1 MSSVSPKNDT
11 SVLSKTFTSY
21 QKIIILLLAI
31 LQFTIVLDF
40 MILAPLGDILM
51 KSMNMSTKQFGTV
64 VSAYA
69 ISACISGIFAAGFA
83 DKFDR
88 KKLLLFF
95 YAGFILGTYFCAI
108 SYNYETLFIA
118 RIITGLFGGVIGSIS
133 MAIITDIF
141 SIHQRGKVMGFVQM
155 AFGGSQIL
163 GIPIGLV
170 LANYWSWH
178 ATFYMV
184 LILAFILGI
193 ALVIKLKPLTEH
205 LKLINNKNAL
215 QHLLQ
220 TIKKKD
226 YRIGFLATALLSM
239 GGFLIMPF
247 STAFIVNNIH
257 IAQSQVA
264 IIFFFTGIFSI
275 IIITFRKGL
284 FAKPLHLNNVIITNI
299 DEFINQSAKDL
310 AENSKEKN
318 VGEHILLEET
328 FDLNP
333 DDLMKQEDDENK
345 SLGDDNIVL
354 DIEELDPVEEQI
366 KEDPDSLKEVD
377 LSSTLENTLET
388 ITLKKPNQ
396 VYYQIYQKAREKAKE
411 AKKNAIVAYLDMKN
425 IKKTY
430 MLEDIDESDSEFE
443 DFVSRDSDSD
453 NESLEDNDE

>member
-1 MSSVSPKNDT
+1 
-11 SVLSKTFTSY
+11 
-21 QKIIILLLAI
+21 
-31 LQFTIVLDF
+31 

-95 YAGFILGTYFCAI
+95 YTGFILGTYFCAI

-239 GGFLIMPF
+239 GGFMIMPF

-275 IIITFRKGL
+275 IIMPIVGKLSDKFDKLMIFGIGTII
-284 FAKPLHLNNVIITNI
+284 AIVMVVIYTHLSPVPIWLVII
-299 DEFINQSAKDL
+299 
-310 AENSKEKN
+310 
-318 VGEHILLEET
+318 V
-328 FDLNP
+328 
-333 DDLMKQEDDENK
+333 
-345 SLGDDNIVL
+345 NIVL
-354 DIEELDPVEEQI
+354 FIGIMSRMVPATALNSAVPDAYDRGAYMSINSSLQQFAGGIAALFSGLVVVQKSKNSPIENFDILGYVMVVLMLMCFYFVY
-366 KEDPDSLKEVD
+366 KVNVL
-377 LSSTLENTLET
+377 
-388 ITLKKPNQ
+388 LKK
-396 VYYQIYQKAREKAKE
+396 RE
-411 AKKNAIVAYLDMKN
+411 
-425 IKKTY
+425 IK
-430 MLEDIDESDSEFE
+430 
-443 DFVSRDSDSD
+443 
-453 NESLEDNDE
+453 

>member
-141 SIHQRGKVMGFVQM
+141 SINQRGKVMGFVQM

-239 GGFLIMPF
+239 GGFMIMPF

-275 IIITFRKGL
+275 IIMPIVGKLSDKFDKLMIFGIGTII
-284 FAKPLHLNNVIITNI
+284 AIVMVVIYTHLSPVPIWLVII
-299 DEFINQSAKDL
+299 
-310 AENSKEKN
+310 
-318 VGEHILLEET
+318 V
-328 FDLNP
+328 
-333 DDLMKQEDDENK
+333 
-345 SLGDDNIVL
+345 NIVL
-354 DIEELDPVEEQI
+354 FIGIMSRMVPATALNSAVPDAYDRGAYMSINSSLQQFAGGIAALFSGLVVVQKSKNSPIENFDILGYVMVVLMLMCFYFVY
-366 KEDPDSLKEVD
+366 KVNVL
-377 LSSTLENTLET
+377 
-388 ITLKKPNQ
+388 LKK
-396 VYYQIYQKAREKAKE
+396 RE
-411 AKKNAIVAYLDMKN
+411 
-425 IKKTY
+425 IK
-430 MLEDIDESDSEFE
+430 
-443 DFVSRDSDSD
+443 
-453 NESLEDNDE
+453 

>member
-1 MSSVSPKNDT
+1 MSSVSTKNES

-95 YAGFILGTYFCAI
+95 YTGFILGTYFCAI

-184 LILAFILGI
+184 LILAILLGI
-193 ALVIKLKPLTEH
+193 ALVIKLNPLTEH

-239 GGFLIMPF
+239 GGFMIMPF
-247 STAFIVNNIH
+247 STAFMVNNIH

-275 IIITFRKGL
+275 IIMPIVGKLSDKFDKLMVFGIGTII
-284 FAKPLHLNNVIITNI
+284 AIVMVVIYTHLSPVPIWLVII
-299 DEFINQSAKDL
+299 
-310 AENSKEKN
+310 
-318 VGEHILLEET
+318 V
-328 FDLNP
+328 
-333 DDLMKQEDDENK
+333 
-345 SLGDDNIVL
+345 NIVL
-354 DIEELDPVEEQI
+354 FIGIMSRMVPATALNSAVPDAYDRGAYMSINSSLQQFAGGIAALFSGLVVVQKSKNSPIENFDILGYVMVVLMLLCFYFVH
-366 KEDPDSLKEVD
+366 KVNRL
-377 LSSTLENTLET
+377 
-388 ITLKKPNQ
+388 LKK
-396 VYYQIYQKAREKAKE
+396 
-411 AKKNAIVAYLDMKN
+411 
-425 IKKTY
+425 T
-430 MLEDIDESDSEFE
+430 
-443 DFVSRDSDSD
+443 
-453 NESLEDNDE
+453 

>member
-11 SVLSKTFTSY
+11 SVLPKTFTSY

-95 YAGFILGTYFCAI
+95 YTGFILGTYFCAI

-184 LILAFILGI
+184 LILAILLGI
-193 ALVIKLKPLTEH
+193 ALVIKLNPLTEH

-275 IIITFRKGL
+275 IIMPIVGKLSDKYDKLLIFGIGTII
-284 FAKPLHLNNVIITNI
+284 AIVMVVIYTHLSPVPIWLVII
-299 DEFINQSAKDL
+299 
-310 AENSKEKN
+310 
-318 VGEHILLEET
+318 V
-328 FDLNP
+328 
-333 DDLMKQEDDENK
+333 
-345 SLGDDNIVL
+345 NIVL
-354 DIEELDPVEEQI
+354 FIGIMSRMVPATALNSAVPDAYDRGAYMSINSSLQQFAGGIAALFSGLVVVQKSKNSPIENFDILGYVMVVLMLLCFYFVY
-366 KEDPDSLKEVD
+366 KVNRL
-377 LSSTLENTLET
+377 
-388 ITLKKPNQ
+388 LKK
-396 VYYQIYQKAREKAKE
+396 RE
-411 AKKNAIVAYLDMKN
+411 
-425 IKKTY
+425 IK
-430 MLEDIDESDSEFE
+430 
-443 DFVSRDSDSD
+443 
-453 NESLEDNDE
+453 

>member
-1 MSSVSPKNDT
+1 MSSVSTKNDT

-95 YAGFILGTYFCAI
+95 YTGFIFGTYFCAI

-184 LILAFILGI
+184 LILAILLGI
-193 ALVIKLKPLTEH
+193 ALVIKLNPLTEH

-239 GGFLIMPF
+239 GGFMIMPF
-247 STAFIVNNIH
+247 STAFMVNNIH

-275 IIITFRKGL
+275 IIMPIVGKLSDKYDKLLIFGIGTII
-284 FAKPLHLNNVIITNI
+284 AIVMVVIYTHLSPVPIWLVII
-299 DEFINQSAKDL
+299 
-310 AENSKEKN
+310 
-318 VGEHILLEET
+318 V
-328 FDLNP
+328 
-333 DDLMKQEDDENK
+333 
-345 SLGDDNIVL
+345 NIVL
-354 DIEELDPVEEQI
+354 FIGIMSRMVPATALNSAIPDAYDRGAYMSINSSLQQFAGGVAALFSGLVVVQKSKNSPIENFDILGYVMVVLMLLCFYFVY
-366 KEDPDSLKEVD
+366 KVNRL
-377 LSSTLENTLET
+377 
-388 ITLKKPNQ
+388 LKK
-396 VYYQIYQKAREKAKE
+396 REIE
-411 AKKNAIVAYLDMKN
+411 
-425 IKKTY
+425 
-430 MLEDIDESDSEFE
+430 
-443 DFVSRDSDSD
+443 
-453 NESLEDNDE
+453 

>member
-21 QKIIILLLAI
+21 QKIIIFLLAI

-275 IIITFRKGL
+275 IIMPIVGKLSDKFDKLMIFGIGTII
-284 FAKPLHLNNVIITNI
+284 AIVMVVIYTHLSPVPIWLVII
-299 DEFINQSAKDL
+299 
-310 AENSKEKN
+310 
-318 VGEHILLEET
+318 V
-328 FDLNP
+328 
-333 DDLMKQEDDENK
+333 
-345 SLGDDNIVL
+345 NIVL
-354 DIEELDPVEEQI
+354 FIGIMSRMVPATALNSAVPDAYDRGAYMSINSSLQQFAGGIAALFSGLVVVQKSKNSPIENFDVLGYVMVVLMLMCFYFVY
-366 KEDPDSLKEVD
+366 KVNVL
-377 LSSTLENTLET
+377 
-388 ITLKKPNQ
+388 LKK
-396 VYYQIYQKAREKAKE
+396 RE
-411 AKKNAIVAYLDMKN
+411 
-425 IKKTY
+425 IK
-430 MLEDIDESDSEFE
+430 
-443 DFVSRDSDSD
+443 
-453 NESLEDNDE
+453 

>member
-1 MSSVSPKNDT
+1 MSSVSTKNDT
-11 SVLSKTFTSY
+11 SVLPKTFTSY

-95 YAGFILGTYFCAI
+95 YTGFILGTYFCAI

-184 LILAFILGI
+184 LILAILLGI
-193 ALVIKLKPLTEH
+193 ALVIKLNPLTEH

-239 GGFLIMPF
+239 GGFMIMPF
-247 STAFIVNNIH
+247 STAFMVNNIH

-275 IIITFRKGL
+275 IIMPIVGKLSDKYDKLLIFGIGTII
-284 FAKPLHLNNVIITNI
+284 AIVMVVIYTHLSPVPIWLVII
-299 DEFINQSAKDL
+299 
-310 AENSKEKN
+310 
-318 VGEHILLEET
+318 V
-328 FDLNP
+328 
-333 DDLMKQEDDENK
+333 
-345 SLGDDNIVL
+345 NIVL
-354 DIEELDPVEEQI
+354 FVGIMSRMVPATALNSAVPDAYDRGAYMSINSSLQQFAGGIAALFSGLVVVQKSKNSPIENFDILGYVMVI
-366 KEDPDSLKEVD
+366 LMLLCFYFVYKVNRL
-377 LSSTLENTLET
+377 
-388 ITLKKPNQ
+388 LKK
-396 VYYQIYQKAREKAKE
+396 RE
-411 AKKNAIVAYLDMKN
+411 
-425 IKKTY
+425 IK
-430 MLEDIDESDSEFE
+430 
-443 DFVSRDSDSD
+443 
-453 NESLEDNDE
+453 

>member
-1 MSSVSPKNDT
+1 MSSISAKNES

-95 YAGFILGTYFCAI
+95 YTGFILGTYFCAI

-141 SIHQRGKVMGFVQM
+141 TINQRGKVMGFVQM

-184 LILAFILGI
+184 LILAFLLGI

-275 IIITFRKGL
+275 IIMPIVGKLSDKFDKLMIFGIGTII
-284 FAKPLHLNNVIITNI
+284 AIVMVVIYTHLSPVPIWLVIIVNVVL
-299 DEFINQSAKDL
+299 FIGIMSRMVPATALNSAVPDAYDRGAYMSINSSLQQFAGGIAALFSGLVVFQKSKNSPI
-310 AENSKEKN
+310 ENFD
-318 VGEHILLEET
+318 ILGYVMVV
-328 FDLNP
+328 
-333 DDLMKQEDDENK
+333 LMLLCFYFVYKVNR
-345 SLGDDNIVL
+345 L
-354 DIEELDPVEEQI
+354 
-366 KEDPDSLKEVD
+366 
-377 LSSTLENTLET
+377 
-388 ITLKKPNQ
+388 LKK
-396 VYYQIYQKAREKAKE
+396 RE
-411 AKKNAIVAYLDMKN
+411 
-425 IKKTY
+425 IK
-430 MLEDIDESDSEFE
+430 
-443 DFVSRDSDSD
+443 
-453 NESLEDNDE
+453 

>member
-141 SIHQRGKVMGFVQM
+141 SINQRGKVMGFVQM

-239 GGFLIMPF
+239 GGFMIMPF

-275 IIITFRKGL
+275 IIMPIVGKLSDKYDKLMIFGIGTII
-284 FAKPLHLNNVIITNI
+284 AIVMVVIYTHLSPVPIWLVII
-299 DEFINQSAKDL
+299 
-310 AENSKEKN
+310 
-318 VGEHILLEET
+318 V
-328 FDLNP
+328 
-333 DDLMKQEDDENK
+333 
-345 SLGDDNIVL
+345 NIVL
-354 DIEELDPVEEQI
+354 FIGIMSRMVPATALNSAVPDAYDRGAYMSINSSLQQFAGGIAALFSGLVVVQKSKNSPIENFDILGYVMVVLMLMCFYFVYKVNI
-366 KEDPDSLKEVD
+366 L
-377 LSSTLENTLET
+377 
-388 ITLKKPNQ
+388 LKK
-396 VYYQIYQKAREKAKE
+396 RE
-411 AKKNAIVAYLDMKN
+411 
-425 IKKTY
+425 IK
-430 MLEDIDESDSEFE
+430 
-443 DFVSRDSDSD
+443 
-453 NESLEDNDE
+453 

>member
-21 QKIIILLLAI
+21 QKIIIFLLAI

-141 SIHQRGKVMGFVQM
+141 SINQRGKVMGIVQM

-239 GGFLIMPF
+239 GGFMIMPF

-275 IIITFRKGL
+275 IIMPIVGKLSDKYDKLMIFGIGTII
-284 FAKPLHLNNVIITNI
+284 AIVMVVIYTHLSPVPIWLVII
-299 DEFINQSAKDL
+299 
-310 AENSKEKN
+310 
-318 VGEHILLEET
+318 V
-328 FDLNP
+328 
-333 DDLMKQEDDENK
+333 
-345 SLGDDNIVL
+345 NIVL
-354 DIEELDPVEEQI
+354 FIGIMSRMVPATALNSAVPDAYDRGAYMSINSSLQQFAGGIAALFSGLVVVQKSKNSPIENFDVLGYVMVVLMLLCFYFVY
-366 KEDPDSLKEVD
+366 KVNRL
-377 LSSTLENTLET
+377 
-388 ITLKKPNQ
+388 LKK
-396 VYYQIYQKAREKAKE
+396 RE
-411 AKKNAIVAYLDMKN
+411 
-425 IKKTY
+425 IK
-430 MLEDIDESDSEFE
+430 
-443 DFVSRDSDSD
+443 
-453 NESLEDNDE
+453 

>member
-21 QKIIILLLAI
+21 QKIIIFLLAI

-184 LILAFILGI
+184 LILAFLLGI

-239 GGFLIMPF
+239 GGFMIMPF

-275 IIITFRKGL
+275 IIMPIVGKLSDKFDKLMIFGIGTII
-284 FAKPLHLNNVIITNI
+284 AIVMVVIYTHLSPVPIWLVII
-299 DEFINQSAKDL
+299 
-310 AENSKEKN
+310 
-318 VGEHILLEET
+318 V
-328 FDLNP
+328 
-333 DDLMKQEDDENK
+333 
-345 SLGDDNIVL
+345 NIVL
-354 DIEELDPVEEQI
+354 FIGIMSRMVPATALNSAVPDAYDRGAYMSINSSLQQFAGGIAALFSGLVVVQKSKNSPIENFDVLGYVMVVLMLMCFYFVF
-366 KEDPDSLKEVD
+366 KVNVL
-377 LSSTLENTLET
+377 
-388 ITLKKPNQ
+388 LKK
-396 VYYQIYQKAREKAKE
+396 RE
-411 AKKNAIVAYLDMKN
+411 
-425 IKKTY
+425 IK
-430 MLEDIDESDSEFE
+430 
-443 DFVSRDSDSD
+443 
-453 NESLEDNDE
+453 

>member
-21 QKIIILLLAI
+21 QKIIIFLLAI

-239 GGFLIMPF
+239 GGFMIMPF

-275 IIITFRKGL
+275 IIMPIVGKLSDKYDKLMIFGIGTII
-284 FAKPLHLNNVIITNI
+284 AIVMVVIYTHLSPVPIWLVII
-299 DEFINQSAKDL
+299 
-310 AENSKEKN
+310 
-318 VGEHILLEET
+318 V
-328 FDLNP
+328 
-333 DDLMKQEDDENK
+333 
-345 SLGDDNIVL
+345 NIVL
-354 DIEELDPVEEQI
+354 FIGIMSRMVPATALNSAVPDAYDRGAYMSINSSLQQFAGGIAALFSGLVVVQKSKNSPIENFDVLGYVMVVLMLMCFYFVY
-366 KEDPDSLKEVD
+366 KVNVL
-377 LSSTLENTLET
+377 
-388 ITLKKPNQ
+388 LKK
-396 VYYQIYQKAREKAKE
+396 RE
-411 AKKNAIVAYLDMKN
+411 
-425 IKKTY
+425 IK
-430 MLEDIDESDSEFE
+430 
-443 DFVSRDSDSD
+443 
-453 NESLEDNDE
+453 

>member
-21 QKIIILLLAI
+21 QKIIIFLLAI

-184 LILAFILGI
+184 LILSILLGI
-193 ALVIKLKPLTEH
+193 ALVMKLNPLTEH

-239 GGFLIMPF
+239 GGFMIMPF

-275 IIITFRKGL
+275 IIMPIVGKLSDKFDKLMIFGIGTII
-284 FAKPLHLNNVIITNI
+284 AIVMVVMYTHLSPVPIWLVII
-299 DEFINQSAKDL
+299 
-310 AENSKEKN
+310 
-318 VGEHILLEET
+318 V
-328 FDLNP
+328 
-333 DDLMKQEDDENK
+333 
-345 SLGDDNIVL
+345 NIVL
-354 DIEELDPVEEQI
+354 FIGIMSRMVPATALNSAVPDAYDRGAYMSINSSLQQFAGGIAALFSGLVVVQKSKNSPIENFDILGYVMVVLMLLCFYFVY
-366 KEDPDSLKEVD
+366 KVNRL
-377 LSSTLENTLET
+377 
-388 ITLKKPNQ
+388 LKK
-396 VYYQIYQKAREKAKE
+396 RE
-411 AKKNAIVAYLDMKN
+411 
-425 IKKTY
+425 IK
-430 MLEDIDESDSEFE
+430 
-443 DFVSRDSDSD
+443 
-453 NESLEDNDE
+453 

>member
-21 QKIIILLLAI
+21 QKIIIFLLAI

-141 SIHQRGKVMGFVQM
+141 SINQRGKVMGFVQM

-178 ATFYMV
+178 ATFYIV
-184 LILAFILGI
+184 LILAFLLGI

-247 STAFIVNNIH
+247 STAFIVNNLH

-264 IIFFFTGIFSI
+264 VIFFFTGIFSI
-275 IIITFRKGL
+275 IIMPIVGKLSDKFDKLMIFGIGTII
-284 FAKPLHLNNVIITNI
+284 AIVMVVIYTHLSPVPIWLVII
-299 DEFINQSAKDL
+299 
-310 AENSKEKN
+310 
-318 VGEHILLEET
+318 V
-328 FDLNP
+328 
-333 DDLMKQEDDENK
+333 
-345 SLGDDNIVL
+345 NIVL
-354 DIEELDPVEEQI
+354 FIGIMSRMVPATALNSAVPDAYDRGAYMSINSSLQQFAGGIAALFSGLVVVQKSKNSPIENFDVLGYVMVVLMLLCFYFVY
-366 KEDPDSLKEVD
+366 KVNRL
-377 LSSTLENTLET
+377 
-388 ITLKKPNQ
+388 LKK
-396 VYYQIYQKAREKAKE
+396 RE
-411 AKKNAIVAYLDMKN
+411 
-425 IKKTY
+425 IK
-430 MLEDIDESDSEFE
+430 
-443 DFVSRDSDSD
+443 
-453 NESLEDNDE
+453 

>member
-11 SVLSKTFTSY
+11 FVLSKTFTSY

-184 LILAFILGI
+184 LILAILLGI
-193 ALVIKLKPLTEH
+193 ALVIKLNPLTEH

-239 GGFLIMPF
+239 GGFMIMPF

-275 IIITFRKGL
+275 IIMPIVGKLSDKYDKLMIFGIGTII
-284 FAKPLHLNNVIITNI
+284 AIVMVVIYTHLSPVPIWLVII
-299 DEFINQSAKDL
+299 
-310 AENSKEKN
+310 
-318 VGEHILLEET
+318 V
-328 FDLNP
+328 
-333 DDLMKQEDDENK
+333 
-345 SLGDDNIVL
+345 NIVL
-354 DIEELDPVEEQI
+354 FIGIMSRMVPATALNSAVPDAYDRGAYMSINSSLQQFAGGIAALFSGLVVVQKSKNSPIENFDILGYVMVVLMLLCFYFVY
-366 KEDPDSLKEVD
+366 KVKRL
-377 LSSTLENTLET
+377 
-388 ITLKKPNQ
+388 LKK
-396 VYYQIYQKAREKAKE
+396 RE
-411 AKKNAIVAYLDMKN
+411 
-425 IKKTY
+425 IK
-430 MLEDIDESDSEFE
+430 
-443 DFVSRDSDSD
+443 
-453 NESLEDNDE
+453 

>member
-11 SVLSKTFTSY
+11 SVFSKTFTSY
-21 QKIIILLLAI
+21 QKIIIFLLAI

-239 GGFLIMPF
+239 GGFMIMPF

-275 IIITFRKGL
+275 IIMPIVGKLSDKYDKLMIFGIGTII
-284 FAKPLHLNNVIITNI
+284 AIVMVVIYTHLSPVPIWLVII
-299 DEFINQSAKDL
+299 
-310 AENSKEKN
+310 
-318 VGEHILLEET
+318 V
-328 FDLNP
+328 
-333 DDLMKQEDDENK
+333 
-345 SLGDDNIVL
+345 NIVL
-354 DIEELDPVEEQI
+354 FIGIMSRMVPATALNSAVPDAYGRGAYMSINSSLQQFAGGIAALFSGLVVVQKSKNSPIENFDVLGYVMVVLMLMCFYFVF
-366 KEDPDSLKEVD
+366 KVNVL
-377 LSSTLENTLET
+377 
-388 ITLKKPNQ
+388 LKK
-396 VYYQIYQKAREKAKE
+396 RE
-411 AKKNAIVAYLDMKN
+411 
-425 IKKTY
+425 IK
-430 MLEDIDESDSEFE
+430 
-443 DFVSRDSDSD
+443 
-453 NESLEDNDE
+453 

>member
-11 SVLSKTFTSY
+11 FVLSKTFTSY

-95 YAGFILGTYFCAI
+95 YAGFIFGTYFCAI

-141 SIHQRGKVMGFVQM
+141 SINQRGKVMGFVQM

-239 GGFLIMPF
+239 GGFMIMPF

-275 IIITFRKGL
+275 IIMPIVGKLSDKYDKLMIFGIGTII
-284 FAKPLHLNNVIITNI
+284 AIVMVVIYTHLSPVPIWLVII
-299 DEFINQSAKDL
+299 
-310 AENSKEKN
+310 
-318 VGEHILLEET
+318 V
-328 FDLNP
+328 
-333 DDLMKQEDDENK
+333 
-345 SLGDDNIVL
+345 NIVL
-354 DIEELDPVEEQI
+354 FIGIMSRMVPATALNSAVPDAYDRGAYMSINSSLQQFAGGIAALFSGLVVVQKSKNSPIENFDILGYVMVVLMLMCFYFVYKVNI
-366 KEDPDSLKEVD
+366 L
-377 LSSTLENTLET
+377 
-388 ITLKKPNQ
+388 LKK
-396 VYYQIYQKAREKAKE
+396 RE
-411 AKKNAIVAYLDMKN
+411 
-425 IKKTY
+425 IK
-430 MLEDIDESDSEFE
+430 
-443 DFVSRDSDSD
+443 
-453 NESLEDNDE
+453 

>member
-1 MSSVSPKNDT
+1 MYSVSPKNDT

-21 QKIIILLLAI
+21 QKIIIFLLAI

-239 GGFLIMPF
+239 GGFMIMPF

-275 IIITFRKGL
+275 IIMPIVGKLSDKYDKLMIFGIGTII
-284 FAKPLHLNNVIITNI
+284 AIVMVVIYTHLSPVPIWLVII
-299 DEFINQSAKDL
+299 
-310 AENSKEKN
+310 
-318 VGEHILLEET
+318 V
-328 FDLNP
+328 
-333 DDLMKQEDDENK
+333 
-345 SLGDDNIVL
+345 NIVL
-354 DIEELDPVEEQI
+354 FIGIMSRMVPATALNSAVPDAYDRGAYMSINSSLQQFAGGIAALFSGLVVVQKSKNSPIENFDILGYVMVVLMLMCFYFVY
-366 KEDPDSLKEVD
+366 KVNVL
-377 LSSTLENTLET
+377 
-388 ITLKKPNQ
+388 LKK
-396 VYYQIYQKAREKAKE
+396 RE
-411 AKKNAIVAYLDMKN
+411 
-425 IKKTY
+425 IK
-430 MLEDIDESDSEFE
+430 
-443 DFVSRDSDSD
+443 
-453 NESLEDNDE
+453 

>member
-21 QKIIILLLAI
+21 QKIIIFLLAI

-184 LILAFILGI
+184 LILAFLLGI

-275 IIITFRKGL
+275 IIMPIVGKLSDKFDKLMIFGIGTII
-284 FAKPLHLNNVIITNI
+284 AIVMVVIYTHLSPVPIWLVII
-299 DEFINQSAKDL
+299 
-310 AENSKEKN
+310 
-318 VGEHILLEET
+318 V
-328 FDLNP
+328 
-333 DDLMKQEDDENK
+333 
-345 SLGDDNIVL
+345 NIVL
-354 DIEELDPVEEQI
+354 FIGIMSRMVPATALNSAVPDAYDRGAYMSINSSLQQFAGGIAALFSGLVVVQKSKNSPIENFDVLGYVMVVLMLMCFYFVY
-366 KEDPDSLKEVD
+366 KVNVL
-377 LSSTLENTLET
+377 
-388 ITLKKPNQ
+388 LKK
-396 VYYQIYQKAREKAKE
+396 RE
-411 AKKNAIVAYLDMKN
+411 
-425 IKKTY
+425 IK
-430 MLEDIDESDSEFE
+430 
-443 DFVSRDSDSD
+443 
-453 NESLEDNDE
+453 

>member
-21 QKIIILLLAI
+21 QKIIIFLLAI

-141 SIHQRGKVMGFVQM
+141 SINQRGKVMGFVQM

-239 GGFLIMPF
+239 GGFMIMPF

-275 IIITFRKGL
+275 IIMPIVGKLSDKFDKLMIFGIGTII
-284 FAKPLHLNNVIITNI
+284 AIVMVVIYTHLSPVPIWLVII
-299 DEFINQSAKDL
+299 
-310 AENSKEKN
+310 
-318 VGEHILLEET
+318 V
-328 FDLNP
+328 
-333 DDLMKQEDDENK
+333 
-345 SLGDDNIVL
+345 NIVL
-354 DIEELDPVEEQI
+354 FIGIMSRMVPATALNSAVPDAYDRGAYMSINSSLQQFAGGIAALFSGLVVVQKSKNSPIENFDILGYVMVVLMLMCFYFVF
-366 KEDPDSLKEVD
+366 KVNVL
-377 LSSTLENTLET
+377 
-388 ITLKKPNQ
+388 LKK
-396 VYYQIYQKAREKAKE
+396 RE
-411 AKKNAIVAYLDMKN
+411 
-425 IKKTY
+425 IK
-430 MLEDIDESDSEFE
+430 
-443 DFVSRDSDSD
+443 
-453 NESLEDNDE
+453 